1 MYYVLID
8 KDGETGSEQVLGVFD
23 HSEISDET
31 LRAYY
36 GNHRVI
42 STQVVEDSGVEWV
55 KKIEMDG
62 VIDTLTMLSFSLNEI

>member
-23 HSEISDET
+23 SSEISDET
-31 LRAYY
+31 LKAYY
-36 GNHRVI
+36 GNHKVI
-42 STQVVEDSGVEWV
+42 SSQRVEDSGVEWV

-62 VIDTLTMLSFSLNEI
+62 VTDTLTMLSFSLNEI